1 MRSGRGTGNRG
12 TERSPG
18 TVTVHRLDT
27 HLHTPTSW
35 PGGPVLLRADDGAEE
50 RERKG
55 KVRQER
61 GAERER
67 EKTVKRNKGGR
78 EKERERNKK
87 KCKKGKVDI
96 RNRRKEKIEGKKE
109 RGWRGTKIG
118 KEKKTKRKVKRERR
132 GGGETDRYHRMP
144 RKPPERARVHPVS

>member
-67 EKTVKRNKGGR
+67 EDSKEKQRRQGERGKEIKKNAR
-78 EKERERNKK
+78 KER
-87 KCKKGKVDI
+87 
-96 RNRRKEKIEGKKE
+96 
-109 RGWRGTKIG
+109 
-118 KEKKTKRKVKRERR
+118 
-132 GGGETDRYHRMP
+132 
-144 RKPPERARVHPVS
+144 

>member
-1 MRSGRGTGNRG
+1 MRSGRG

-18 TVTVHRLDT
+18 TGT

-61 GAERER
+61 GAERE
-67 EKTVKRNKGGR
+67 KTVKRNKGGR

-87 KCKKGKVDI
+87 KMQ
-96 RNRRKEKIEGKKE
+96 
-109 RGWRGTKIG
+109 
-118 KEKKTKRKVKRERR
+118 ERR
-132 GGGETDRYHRMP
+132 GRHQE
-144 RKPPERARVHPVS
+144 